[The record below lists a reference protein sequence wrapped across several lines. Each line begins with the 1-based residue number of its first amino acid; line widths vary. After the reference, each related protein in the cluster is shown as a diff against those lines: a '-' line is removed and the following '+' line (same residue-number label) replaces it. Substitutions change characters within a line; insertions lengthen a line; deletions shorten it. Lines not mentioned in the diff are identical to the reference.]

1 MLYNQHY
8 LFLIATILVI
18 PILIYALK
26 YIKRCDFSKPQR
38 DTLGNWIFFLIVIVA
53 LRALVGM
60 YLIINNSE
68 LYGVSA
74 FYPIRIA
81 HPNYNFLKGV
91 VYLLPFGLI
100 VCFLP
105 KISSMVFK
113 GKFKTLKIWLSSVIV
128 LLMFGAIHGGMVE
141 GNIGIS
147 NSESHLF
154 DARINPNL
162 KETFET
168 HTDRIAKK
176 IEPYYQAP
184 HSMSHPA
191 TAVVYWQVLRENTN
205 AFVFSAI
212 NVCLFSFAFPL
223 IYWALQ
229 RRQETTLAAQ
239 VTLFCMFIPSYLVY
253 GRSDDA
259 VFYAIA
265 ASTMVFTCISI
276 KEKNYQYSALA
287 AFTLAVGLH
296 YSYAALVLFPAVL
309 SFNSEIK
316 LKELWSYL
324 KTILIPSIL
333 LALFTLLFLT
343 VYSTATNFNLIEA
356 FSASVNHNSGSNI
369 FSFLDQGKYE
379 RILNDRFMAFSDFL
393 IFGGPV
399 FFFLFYGSCKG
410 FNLKFRE
417 WKLKNVALSVLL
429 LVLFVNS
436 NGPGEV
442 ARPWGMLFVL
452 IALIWVKDLFER
464 ESELYVWWAIRLQL
478 IWGLFLQ
485 TFLHFSW

>member
-1 MLYNQHY
+1 
-8 LFLIATILVI
+8 
-18 PILIYALK
+18 
-26 YIKRCDFSKPQR
+26 
-38 DTLGNWIFFLIVIVA
+38 
-53 LRALVGM
+53 
-60 YLIINNSE
+60 
-68 LYGVSA
+68 
-74 FYPIRIA
+74 
-81 HPNYNFLKGV
+81 
-91 VYLLPFGLI
+91 
-100 VCFLP
+100 
-105 KISSMVFK
+105 
-113 GKFKTLKIWLSSVIV
+113 
-128 LLMFGAIHGGMVE
+128 
-141 GNIGIS
+141 
-147 NSESHLF
+147 
-154 DARINPNL
+154 
-162 KETFET
+162 
-168 HTDRIAKK
+168 
-176 IEPYYQAP
+176 
-184 HSMSHPA
+184 
-191 TAVVYWQVLRENTN
+191 
-205 AFVFSAI
+205 
-212 NVCLFSFAFPL
+212 
-223 IYWALQ
+223 
-229 RRQETTLAAQ
+229 
-239 VTLFCMFIPSYLVY
+239 MFIPSYLVY

-369 FSFLDQGKYE
+369 FSFLDQGKFE

-464 ESELYVWWAIRLQL
+464 ESELYGWWAIRLQL